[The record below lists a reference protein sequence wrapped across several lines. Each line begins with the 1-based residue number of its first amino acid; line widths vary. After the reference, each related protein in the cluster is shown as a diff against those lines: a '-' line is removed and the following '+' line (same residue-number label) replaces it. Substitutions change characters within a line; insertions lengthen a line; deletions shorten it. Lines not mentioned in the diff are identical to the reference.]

1 MKTRTK
7 PARRRFQ
14 LRTLAYETYYI
25 ERIAQLERALARKP
39 RVLQLDMVGAGE
51 IQADPALLMRSVLLA
66 RSPETRLVTSAR
78 STLRG
83 GAVLI
88 WLLGDS
94 RLIRDDARV
103 YFRRTTLSEDEEE
116 ELKNVWKDAAPKYRD
131 SCSEFDPDEVDYRRV
146 LDLIN
151 EFLPVKELAG
161 RPIDVSILKQF
172 GLVDNEKV
180 DHFLATAF
188 GRDTRKPPEEDS
200 RSNREKPVTAPLQP
214 PCPCGTFPNS

>member
-1 MKTRTK
+1 MKTRT
-7 PARRRFQ
+7 RQSRRFQ

-39 RVLQLDMVGAGE
+39 RVLQLEMIGAGE

-66 RSPETRLVTSAR
+66 RSPKTRLVTSAR

-88 WLLGDS
+88 WLLGDT
-94 RLIRDDARV
+94 RLIRDDARLF
-103 YFRRTTLSEDEEE
+103 FRKTTLSEDDEE
-116 ELKNVWKDAAPKYRD
+116 ELKNVWKAKEPKYCD
-131 SCSEFDPDEVDYRRV
+131 SFSELDPDEVDYRRV
-146 LDLIN
+146 LELIN

-188 GRDTRKPPEEDS
+188 GRETSKPPEEDS
-200 RSNREKPVTAPLQP
+200 PRVQEKVATVNSGASSVDNSNPTK
-214 PCPCGTFPNS
+214 